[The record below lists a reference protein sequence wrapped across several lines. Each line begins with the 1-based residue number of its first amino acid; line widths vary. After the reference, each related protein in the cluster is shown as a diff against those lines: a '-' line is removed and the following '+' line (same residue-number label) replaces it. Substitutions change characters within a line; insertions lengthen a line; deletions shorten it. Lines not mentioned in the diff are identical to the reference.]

1 MKITR
6 KEWNREL
13 VEEWLQT
20 AALVDQSLP
29 PVYHKGATKQRIEI
43 QRTLTELLWDTDD
56 IKKLY
61 PRWQPTSHQISMW
74 EEVILCWF
82 PLIGDGNDKKIVWL
96 YSTGI
101 DYKRIAKI
109 VKFSRITVSKR
120 YNKAVERLVSALNI
134 LSSNT

>member
-43 QRTLTELLWDTDD
+43 QRTLTELLWDIDD
-56 IKKLY
+56 IKKRY

>member
-56 IKKLY
+56 IKKQH

>member
-13 VEEWLQT
+13 VEEWLQI

-43 QRTLTELLWDTDD
+43 QRTLAELLWDTDD
-56 IKKLY
+56 IKKRH
-61 PRWQPTSHQISMW
+61 PRWQPTSHQRSMW